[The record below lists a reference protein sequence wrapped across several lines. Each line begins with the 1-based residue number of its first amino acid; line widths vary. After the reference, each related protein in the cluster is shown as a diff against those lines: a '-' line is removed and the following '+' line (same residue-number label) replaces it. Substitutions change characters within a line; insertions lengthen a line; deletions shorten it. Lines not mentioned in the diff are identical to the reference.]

1 MGDRSGGRGVARTA
15 APVLLPG
22 RRRGGCASCASA
34 QCPLKAVRRNDKR
47 RSPCT
52 PSDRGRMRRRGVLPP
67 GNCKSICDGRFRLA
81 ASARDILRDADEAT
95 GDRDRSQIGSCRYNI
110 RPKTLSLRQINFAE
124 TGRLCT
130 DDQFCRCTALCL
142 CRRTC
147 VEIHARTLLHTSFLA
162 DRQRIEYPDRRL
174 CVR

>member
-1 MGDRSGGRGVARTA
+1 MGWQDYTVWAIGA
-15 APVLLPG
+15 AVTVLLARRLRCFFRG

-81 ASARDILRDADEAT
+81 ASARDILRDVEEGT
-95 GDRDRSQIGSCRYNI
+95 GDRARSQIGSCRYNI
-110 RPKTLSLRQINFAE
+110 RPETLSLRVK
-124 TGRLCT
+124 TSGK
-130 DDQFCRCTALCL
+130 
-142 CRRTC
+142 
-147 VEIHARTLLHTSFLA
+147 IHVRTLLHTSFLA
-162 DRQRIEYPDRRL
+162 DRQRIEHPDRRL